1 MSTLL
6 IEGLDNNATLELEMV
21 QIRGRNQTMSPLAK
35 TKIGFI
41 GSSAPSSPHHDSFRA
56 FIPKEIDF
64 TFVQEAGGDT
74 SRDDD
79 PGKLEALVKQLVGLV
94 KRNGWNGVIV
104 SGAPKE
110 AFNPTMWERLTSA
123 LNIPVA
129 TAMTSSIAAL
139 KAVSAKRILL
149 MTPVDDELKKM
160 YRNFLAGFGIT
171 AVYPPQT
178 LGKRTD
184 AVKLTAADVESMT
197 KKTFAQYAGVD
208 AIYFQG
214 ALLDPLKVLAKLET
228 ELQVPIIASN
238 AAMLWF
244 VLSKLGLRYEIA
256 GYGKLLSS
264 WPALPR

>member
-1 MSTLL
+1 V
-6 IEGLDNNATLELEMV
+6 E
-21 QIRGRNQTMSPLAK
+21 
-35 TKIGFI
+35 
-41 GSSAPSSPHHDSFRA
+41 
-56 FIPKEIDF
+56 
-64 TFVQEAGGDT
+64 
-74 SRDDD
+74 
-79 PGKLEALVKQLVGLV
+79 LVKQ
-94 KRNGWNGVIV
+94 NGWNGVIV

-129 TAMTSSIAAL
+129 TL
-139 KAVSAKRILL
+139 KAVSAKQILL

-178 LGKRTD
+178 LAKRTD

-197 KKTFAQYAGVD
+197 KKTFAEYSGVD

-214 ALLDPLKVLAKLET
+214 ALLDPLNVLDKLET
-228 ELQVPIIASN
+228 ELQVPIVASN
-238 AAMLWF
+238 PAMLWF
-244 VLSKLGLRYEIA
+244 VLSKLGLRYEIS
-256 GYGKLLSS
+256 GYGRLLSS